1 MGIAVM
7 SQLLIC
13 ASRVRDFSIDISDN
27 ENLFPLIKH
36 PESFRTTL
44 VQIANESY
52 EAFMKAH
59 SNMNKIQL
67 QMGEVPGY
75 AKDCVRYME
84 SENKEMMKK
93 LLPRRLERIKEA
105 ADDGARM
112 TEEVCDT
119 FEKLL
124 QLIQQVITA
133 SSKGSRK
140 KQKEMLENFEK
151 IKESQEAAKKEQH
164 KKLQER
170 LEEQQRA
177 ANRKGEYLDE
187 TRKGKWNFWLQL
199 IGYES
204 KHESLQHAQK
214 IKKEAENKLKE
225 IKEEADI
232 VQKELDKIMKENI
245 ANLGKM
251 QVDVKVFDQNE
262 TLKIL
267 KDGMRYLGELHGKW
281 ANINTCFVNIRDY
294 YAEKTFKRLD
304 RVLADAK
311 DAQGGDPDMIEEFK
325 RSLQLALDS
334 SFQTQHT
341 AKMYVKVSNNHIMK
355 SINLMHGMLALPSH
369 EVEEAQKK
377 LEASCE
383 EAYKGIKVMVEE
395 DVENRKRE
403 VQMLVNPNQTN

>member
-1 MGIAVM
+1 IEGDTNWSELLAPAPMGIAVM

-13 ASRVRDFSIDISDN
+13 ASRVRDFSFDISDN

-105 ADDGARM
+105 ADDGERM
-112 TEEVCDT
+112 TKEVCDT

-151 IKESQEAAKKEQH
+151 MKESQEAAKKEQH

-170 LEEQQRA
+170 
-177 ANRKGEYLDE
+177 
-187 TRKGKWNFWLQL
+187 
-199 IGYES
+199 
-204 KHESLQHAQK
+204 
-214 IKKEAENKLKE
+214 
-225 IKEEADI
+225 
-232 VQKELDKIMKENI
+232 
-245 ANLGKM
+245 
-251 QVDVKVFDQNE
+251 
-262 TLKIL
+262 
-267 KDGMRYLGELHGKW
+267 
-281 ANINTCFVNIRDY
+281 
-294 YAEKTFKRLD
+294 
-304 RVLADAK
+304 
-311 DAQGGDPDMIEEFK
+311 
-325 RSLQLALDS
+325 
-334 SFQTQHT
+334 
-341 AKMYVKVSNNHIMK
+341 
-355 SINLMHGMLALPSH
+355 
-369 EVEEAQKK
+369 
-377 LEASCE
+377 
-383 EAYKGIKVMVEE
+383 
-395 DVENRKRE
+395 
-403 VQMLVNPNQTN
+403 